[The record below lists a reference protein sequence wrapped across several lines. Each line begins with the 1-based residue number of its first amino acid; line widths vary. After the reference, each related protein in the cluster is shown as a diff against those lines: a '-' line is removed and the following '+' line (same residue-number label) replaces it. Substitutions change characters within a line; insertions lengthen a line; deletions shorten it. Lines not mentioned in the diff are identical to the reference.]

1 MNRSENCSGKIT
13 NTHEEMVNFL
23 LKSEKREQKHVNTL
37 ISSRICNWLIDNI
50 KERRHKR
57 ICGLTLGPTFTGH
70 KSKNYI
76 FSYTFSIHYN
86 EICNFNG
93 GLNTKVIGNLNL
105 NYMLIALLPWFSL
118 ATNSLIYYPIPWFVL
133 AINYLGLVFNYMKS
147 EFGI

>member
-1 MNRSENCSGKIT
+1 MWT
-13 NTHEEMVNFL
+13 L
-23 LKSEKREQKHVNTL
+23 LYHLE
-37 ISSRICNWLIDNI
+37 ICDWLIEKI
-50 KERRHKR
+50 KKKRHKR

-76 FSYTFSIHYN
+76 FSYTLSIHYN

-133 AINYLGLVFNYMKS
+133 AINILVWSSIIWKVNL
-147 EFGI
+147 EFRKERPIQNK